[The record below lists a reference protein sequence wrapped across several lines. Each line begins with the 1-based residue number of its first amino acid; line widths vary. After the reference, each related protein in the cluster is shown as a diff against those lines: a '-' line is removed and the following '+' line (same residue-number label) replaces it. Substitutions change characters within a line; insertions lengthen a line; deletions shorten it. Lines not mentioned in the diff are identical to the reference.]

1 MTSTTATQDKQSPQL
16 VKTPEALAQALAPV
30 RRDNARIAFVPTMG
44 ALHDGHLALVHE
56 ALEVGDK
63 VVVSIFVNPIQFGEG
78 EDYASYPRM
87 LESDMNKLAE
97 LGVNLVYAPA
107 EAVMYPD
114 TFRTTVQ
121 VNGITDILE
130 GAHRPGHFDGVATIV
145 AKLLNQVGP
154 HDAFFGEKDYQQLL
168 VIRQMAADLDMD
180 VRIHGVDI
188 VRDRHGLALSSR
200 NQYLSADGYEVAIQL
215 NAILKRVIALYHK
228 GEDISFLENRAHDAL
243 LDAGFEAVDYITIR
257 DAHTLGVPNNAQNQD
272 LRVLAAAHIGGTRLI
287 DNMPVDN

>member
-16 VKTPEALAQALAPV
+16 VKTPEALAQALAPA

-114 TFRTTVQ
+114 NFLTTVH
-121 VNGITDILE
+121 IKSFTDLLE

-200 NQYLSADGYEVAIQL
+200 NQYLSADGYEIAIQL